1 MKVLFVTSWYP
12 TNENPGFGVFVKEHA
27 KAIHSVQIE
36 IVVLAVLVERS
47 TSIFQVEVRDFNDES
62 GIRTI
67 QINISSRYR
76 DLVYHFIPLLRFISY
91 KYYNKLI
98 SSTFNP
104 DIVHSNV
111 VFPAGMIGDY
121 ISKRIHKPHI
131 ITEHWSK
138 VAGILKKPYL
148 SGLTKKSYKRAV
160 RILPVSEFLKTN
172 LTGLMPFLKSDRF
185 RVVANVINSEPFTYK
200 KKKKNTDE
208 IKFCAVATWATKKI
222 PDKIPELF
230 IEALAQIQQKTDKK
244 VTLTMI
250 GGGNRWVE
258 LKQLCEKKSYTTVL
272 TGYLSKEKI
281 AKILQESDFFV
292 HASNIETFG
301 VVIVEALMTG
311 TPVICSNVGALPEL
325 INEFN
330 GVLCENTVENW
341 VEGIEKAIS
350 LSFRNEEIAENVKNE
365 FSTLIIGEKIEAI
378 YKEVL
383 K

>member
-12 TNENPGFGVFVKEHA
+12 TKENPGFGVFIKEHA
-27 KAIHSVQIE
+27 KAIHSAQVE

-47 TSIFQVEVRDFNDES
+47 TSILQVEAHDFKDES
-62 GIRTI
+62 GIQTV

-76 DLVYHFIPLLRFISY
+76 DLIYHFIPLLRFISY
-91 KYYNKLI
+91 KYYKKLI
-98 SSTFNP
+98 STTFTP

-111 VFPAGMIGDY
+111 VFPAGMMGDF
-121 ISKRIHKPHI
+121 IAKKIHKPLI

-138 VAGILKKPYL
+138 VAGILQKPYL
-148 SGLTKKSYKRAV
+148 SGLTKKSYKRAA
-160 RILPVSEFLKTN
+160 RILPVSEFLKNN
-172 LTGLMPFLKSDRF
+172 LNELLPFFKSDKF
-185 RVVANVINSEPFTYK
+185 RVVANVINTEPFTYK
-200 KKKKNTDE
+200 TKKNNSDE
-208 IKFCAVATWATKKI
+208 LKFCAVATWATKKI

-258 LKQLCEKKSYTTVL
+258 LKQLCEKQSYTTVL

-330 GVLCENTVENW
+330 GVLCENTIENW
-341 VEGIEKAIS
+341 VEGIEKATS
-350 LSFRNEEIAENVKNE
+350 LSFKNEEIAEKVKNE
-365 FSTLIIGEKIEAI
+365 FSTLIIGEKIKAI
-378 YKEVL
+378 YEEVL